1 MKYSQFRTDLR
12 TRSRL
17 LVLFTSILTLTL
29 SLLSIFFSVQA
40 HAKDVSFIDFPFLVH
55 CEANGID
62 RAYYLSKI
70 TPDGVAVYISADNLA
85 GTVTINGAAE
95 PAMGSEGPGSC
106 SGKTLEELRSAGQ
119 AFYLQR

>member
-1 MKYSQFRTDLR
+1 MEYLQSRIVLR
-12 TRSRL
+12 VKSRL
-17 LVLFTSILTLTL
+17 LVVFASILTPTL
-29 SLLSIFFSVQA
+29 LLLSTIFNFQA

-55 CEANGID
+55 CEAGGID

-70 TPDGVAVYISADNLA
+70 TPDGVAVYISPDNLA

-95 PAMGSEGPGSC
+95 PAMGGEGPGNC
-106 SGKTLEELRSAGQ
+106 SGKTLQELRSAGQ